1 MEGYNNMHEMKD
13 SGIEW
18 IGEIPVGWE
27 LNKIGSVYDERSVKV
42 SDKDYAPL
50 SVTKQGI
57 VSQLETAAKTDNG
70 DNRKLIKKGDFV
82 INSRSDRRGS
92 CGISEYDGSC
102 SLINTVLK
110 PRKNMC
116 NAYYSFVFRSECF
129 ADEFYRWGT
138 GIVDDLWSTK
148 WSNMKNIYI
157 PFPPLEEQ
165 HRISTYLDTKCE
177 KIDSIIA
184 RQQEVIEKLKA
195 YKLSVITEAVTKG
208 LNPDVRMKDSGVEWI
223 GEVPEHW
230 ELIRLKFLLANI
242 VDCPH
247 ETPNYSFEA
256 KYHVIR
262 TADQELGS
270 LRSDDNMYRLDEE
283 EYQKR
288 IRRLSLDKDDIVYG
302 REGERWGLACIVPE
316 SDKYCLG
323 QRMMQFRCNT
333 KLIIPKFA
341 MWALNSKYVYLQGSV
356 DTIGSTSPHVNISTM
371 RNYFIPTPPMEE
383 QSEIMNYLDKKCS
396 AIDSAIAKKQAIIE
410 KLTAYKKSLIY
421 EVVTGKKEV

>member
-1 MEGYNNMHEMKD
+1 MREMKD

-18 IGEIPVGWE
+18 IGEIPAGW
-27 LNKIGSVYDERSVKV
+27 KV
-42 SDKDYAPL
+42 SKVKHFIKCLDGRRKPIDASLRKSGIYPYWGAGSIVDYIDEYLFDEEVILLGEDGAPFFDY
-50 SVTKQGI
+50 TRP
-57 VSQLETAAKTDNG
+57 VSFLVNEKVWVN
-70 DNRKLIKKGDFV
+70 NHIH
-82 INSRSDRRGS
+82 
-92 CGISEYDGSC
+92 
-102 SLINTVLK
+102 VLK
-110 PRKNMC
+110 PDSKNVD
-116 NAYYSFVFRSECF
+116 SVFLV
-129 ADEFYRWGT
+129 YWLNN
-138 GIVDDLWSTK
+138 VDYKTYINGSILCKLTQ
-148 WSNMKNIYI
+148 SNMNNIAVAV
-157 PFPPLEEQ
+157 PPLADQ

-223 GEVPEHW
+223 GDVPEHW

-421 EVVTGKKEV
+421 EVVTGKREV